1 MLVEDIIADE
11 IFGYQAGIPR
21 GSSPYQEAQRQ
32 AAIDAEENNQ
42 PFPLDRRPCNKA
54 GEIVVK
60 QRCVALKRNGE
71 QCGRNTRHGSKCWNH
86 LQRDANV
93 RIKKSIINPAAGKTL
108 FAAGKDFKTGE
119 QVAKYTGDISTD
131 PDVEHG
137 GSKYVVGLSRDV
149 TIDAAR
155 SNTAPGRMIND
166 PKGTGVRPNVK
177 FAIDNRARKVRIVT
191 TRPVADKNEFFL
203 SYGREYWKR
212 INELKAQQ
220 AAKKI
225 KKRKVKRAL
234 KKAVAAAATAAQ
246 RLRPAYELDPLTH
259 QQAMNAPDAAQWR
272 EAERAEQQSLIDM
285 KVYRFVSQVPRGAK
299 VLDSKLV
306 FKRKR
311 DNEGRVV
318 RHKCRLVVRGFQQRP
333 LIDYDS
339 TYSATVSYKAIRI
352 TLAYAAAY
360 DLELKTMDV
369 ETAYLH
375 APLDRELFMEI
386 PPSFTNVP
394 ASAVALVLDKSLY
407 GLHQSGKLWNTM
419 LMQLL
424 INIGFVAG
432 KFGDQCTFTLRTRT
446 KQLIIFDV
454 FVDDILYAYDKK
466 DEEQMEEIKSK
477 LKKKLKIK
485 DLGDATSILGMRITR
500 DRAARTLEIDQ
511 EQYIRQCCDLLNVS
525 KLKPMLTPENIAASH
540 RRSSAAS
547 AAPTSDDSDS
557 SDDDSSSDDEPSS
570 GTPLTL
576 GNYRTAVGML
586 GYAASACRPDVAH
599 AYSMA
604 ARQQQNPTPQD
615 LQAVIHA
622 FRYLSGT
629 ASLSLRYS
637 SSSIPPQLVAYS
649 DADWAGDASDAR
661 STSGSIL
668 SLGGAAVSWSCT
680 KQQNVALSSS
690 EAEYIAASE
699 TAREI
704 AWLRVFLAELG
715 QAQADPTPLRIDSD
729 TAFRMALEE
738 GNQGRRK
745 HINVKHHYIR
755 ELVTDELIHL
765 EWVPTA
771 DQQADIM
778 TKATSRKQFFK
789 LRDLVMGHA
798 QSN

>member
-1 MLVEDIIADE
+1 
-11 IFGYQAGIPR
+11 
-21 GSSPYQEAQRQ
+21 
-32 AAIDAEENNQ
+32 
-42 PFPLDRRPCNKA
+42 
-54 GEIVVK
+54 
-60 QRCVALKRNGE
+60 
-71 QCGRNTRHGSKCWNH
+71 
-86 LQRDANV
+86 
-93 RIKKSIINPAAGKTL
+93 
-108 FAAGKDFKTGE
+108 
-119 QVAKYTGDISTD
+119 
-131 PDVEHG
+131 
-137 GSKYVVGLSRDV
+137 
-149 TIDAAR
+149 
-155 SNTAPGRMIND
+155 
-166 PKGTGVRPNVK
+166 
-177 FAIDNRARKVRIVT
+177 
-191 TRPVADKNEFFL
+191 
-203 SYGREYWKR
+203 
-212 INELKAQQ
+212 
-220 AAKKI
+220 
-225 KKRKVKRAL
+225 
-234 KKAVAAAATAAQ
+234 
-246 RLRPAYELDPLTH
+246 
-259 QQAMNAPDAAQWR
+259 
-272 EAERAEQQSLIDM
+272 
-285 KVYRFVSQVPRGAK
+285 
-299 VLDSKLV
+299 
-306 FKRKR
+306 
-311 DNEGRVV
+311 
-318 RHKCRLVVRGFQQRP
+318 LVVRGFQQRP

-352 TLAYAAAY
+352 TLAYPAAY